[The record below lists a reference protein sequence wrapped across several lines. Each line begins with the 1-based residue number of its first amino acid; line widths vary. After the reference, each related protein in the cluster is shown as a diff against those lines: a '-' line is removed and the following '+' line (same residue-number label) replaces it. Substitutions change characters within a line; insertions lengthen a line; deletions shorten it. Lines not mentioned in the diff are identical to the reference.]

1 MEGILIRY
9 EFDGD
14 EAAWRSA
21 VDSFVA
27 GIDAD
32 PELRGGFSYSV
43 NVAADGKRRVHVGR
57 WRDPATL
64 ETLQGRDYF
73 KTFAAAV
80 KGFAGDTLET
90 VRITQVNATNAAA

>member
-57 WRDPATL
+57 WRDQATL

-80 KGFAGDTLET
+80 KGFAGDTLEA
-90 VRITQVNATNAAA
+90 VRITQVNATTAAA

>member
-57 WRDPATL
+57 WRDQATL

-80 KGFAGDTLET
+80 KGFAGDTLEA
-90 VRITQVNATNAAA
+90 VRITQVNATTAAP

>member
-1 MEGILIRY
+1 MDGILIRY

-14 EAAWRSA
+14 EAAWRLA
-21 VDSFVA
+21 VDSFMTK
-27 GIDAD
+27 IDAD
-32 PELRGGFSYSV
+32 PEVSGGFSYSV

-57 WRDPATL
+57 WRDQATL

-80 KGFAGDTLET
+80 KGFGGDTLEA
-90 VRITQVNATNAAA
+90 VRITQVTATTAAP

>member
-21 VDSFVA
+21 VDTFVA
-27 GIDAD
+27 RIDAD
-32 PELRGGFSYSV
+32 PQVTGGFSYSV
-43 NVAADGKRRVHVGR
+43 NVAADGRRRVHVGR
-57 WRDPATL
+57 WTDQATL

-80 KGFAGDTLET
+80 KGFAGDTLEA
-90 VRITQVNATNAAA
+90 VRITQVNATTGAS

>member
-14 EAAWRSA
+14 ESAWRSA

-32 PELRGGFSYSV
+32 PELRSGFSYSV

-57 WRDPATL
+57 WRDQATL

-80 KGFAGDTLET
+80 KGFGGDTLEA
-90 VRITQVNATNAAA
+90 VRITQVNATAAAP

>member
-1 MEGILIRY
+1 MDGILIRY

-32 PELRGGFSYSV
+32 PEVSGGFSYSV
-43 NVAADGKRRVHVGR
+43 NIAADGKHRVHVGR
-57 WRDPATL
+57 WRDQATL

-73 KTFAAAV
+73 KTFAATL
-80 KGFAGDTLET
+80 KGFAGDSFEA
-90 VRITQVNATNAAA
+90 VRITQVNATTAAT

>member
-21 VDSFVA
+21 VDSFMTNI
-27 GIDAD
+27 GAD
-32 PELRGGFSYSV
+32 PEVSGGFSYSV
-43 NVAADGKRRVHVGR
+43 NVAADGKRRVHIGR
-57 WRDPATL
+57 WRDQATL

-80 KGFAGDTLET
+80 KGFAGDTLEA
-90 VRITQVNATNAAA
+90 VRITQVNATTGAS